1 MELLFEI
8 LVELVLPLVTEVF
21 AELALH
27 GLTRMVRRSA
37 VARIVLTALMYFGVG
52 LVAGFFSL
60 LIWPTAFARS
70 STLPGISLVITPLL
84 GGILMSYI
92 AWLRVRTWDW
102 TIRLETFA
110 YGFLFAFAMA
120 LLRLLFAQ

>member
-8 LVELVLPLVTEVF
+8 LVELVLPLVTEIF

-27 GLTRMVRRSA
+27 GLTRMVRTSA
-37 VARIVLTALMYFGVG
+37 VARIVLTALMYFGAG

>member
-8 LVELVLPLVTEVF
+8 LVELVLPLVTEIF

-27 GLTRMVRRSA
+27 QLGRFVRANA
-37 VARIVLTALMYFGVG
+37 VPRIVVTALMYFGAG
-52 LVAGFFSL
+52 LLAGFFSL
-60 LIWPTAFARS
+60 LIFPKAFARS
-70 STLPGISLVITPLL
+70 STLPGISLVITPVL
-84 GGILMSYI
+84 GGLLLSYI

-110 YGFLFAFAMA
+110 YGFLFALAMT
-120 LLRLLFAQ
+120 LLRLLFTV

>member
-8 LVELVLPLVTEVF
+8 LVELVLPLVTEIF

-52 LVAGFFSL
+52 LLAGFFSL
-60 LIWPTAFARS
+60 LIWPRVFARS
-70 STLPGISLVITPLL
+70 TTLPGISLVITPVL

-120 LLRLLFAQ
+120 LLRLLFAR

>member
-1 MELLFEI
+1 MQLLFEI
-8 LVELVLPLVTEVF
+8 LIELVLPLVTEIF

-27 GLTRMVRRSA
+27 GLTRMVRTSA

-52 LVAGFFSL
+52 LLAGFFSL
-60 LIWPTAFARS
+60 LIWPVAFARS
-70 STLPGISLVITPLL
+70 STLPGISLVITPVL
-84 GGILMSYI
+84 GGILMSYL

-120 LLRLLFAQ
+120 LLRLLFAE